1 MSLKKKIGI
10 FLQELFFP
18 IIDYA
23 LDKDA
28 LDIGRAR
35 QRKAL
40 QDTVDFINK
49 TNLQEA
55 RTFKN
60 RFSLLKFGLHNT
72 KIDGL
77 YLEFGVWKGE
87 SINYIASLTDK
98 VIYGFDSFEGFPERW
113 RENFDKGYFAVEK
126 LPSVRKNVILKK
138 GWFADT
144 LPKFLME
151 ESAQCSFVFM
161 DCNLYSS
168 TKTVLDLL
176 KSRIVK
182 DTIIVFDEFFNY
194 PGWQNGEFKAFMEY
208 TEENHI
214 NYEYLA
220 YDKRRQEVVIRIL

>member
-1 MSLKKKIGI
+1 VNKKII
-10 FLQELFFP
+10 HFFQELFFP
-18 IIDYA
+18 IFDYA

-28 LDIGRAR
+28 LDIGRAL

-49 TNLQEA
+49 TTLQDA

-60 RFSLLKFGLHNT
+60 RLSLIKFGLQNT
-72 KIDGL
+72 RINGL
-77 YLEFGVWKGE
+77 YLEFGVWKGGA
-87 SINYIASLTDK
+87 INFIASQTDN
-98 VIYGFDSFEGFPERW
+98 IIFGFDSFEGLPERW
-113 RENFDKGYFAVEK
+113 RGNFAKGHFAVEK

-144 LPKFLME
+144 LPKFLQE
-151 ESAQCSFVFM
+151 ESDFCSFIHM

-168 TKTVLDLL
+168 TKTVFDLL
-176 KSRIVK
+176 QSRIVK

-208 TEENHI
+208 TEQNDI
-214 NYEYLA
+214 NYEYLG
-220 YDKRRQEVVIRIL
+220 YDRRRQEVVVRIL

>member
-1 MSLKKKIGI
+1 
-10 FLQELFFP
+10 
-18 IIDYA
+18 
-23 LDKDA
+23 
-28 LDIGRAR
+28 
-35 QRKAL
+35 
-40 QDTVDFINK
+40 
-49 TNLQEA
+49 
-55 RTFKN
+55 
-60 RFSLLKFGLHNT
+60 
-72 KIDGL
+72 
-77 YLEFGVWKGE
+77 
-87 SINYIASLTDK
+87 
-98 VIYGFDSFEGFPERW
+98 
-113 RENFDKGYFAVEK
+113 
-126 LPSVRKNVILKK
+126 
-138 GWFADT
+138 
-144 LPKFLME
+144 ME